1 MYGIDWEQVIE
12 TERDEINRLR
22 GTDAPHNTNQGE
34 DTMARPKNTDIDR
47 WCDQPWNTLTP
58 TQGRHAIK
66 RAFPRISADQLAQI
80 EHVMTD
86 NPSHSINEYA
96 NVVNTAVL
104 TKTTAAD
111 TTPEPTPD
119 RPLTASSWER
129 GMVLDE
135 LPDQVT
141 HAHPI
146 PGQELAAKALANPG
160 RWVIVAVYGAGDGAR
175 SVENRRK
182 AAASVAR
189 AINRGQRVAFRPAG
203 AYEAQLVEP
212 AAKPGTYL
220 VAVKA
225 RETRA

>member
-22 GTDAPHNTNQGE
+22 GADAPHNTDQGE
-34 DTMARPKNTDIDR
+34 DLMARPKNTDIDR
-47 WCDQPWNTLTP
+47 WRDQPWNTLTP
-58 TQGRHAIK
+58 AQRRHAIK
-66 RAFPRISADQLAQI
+66 RAFPRISAAQLAQI
-80 EHVMTD
+80 EHVMAD
-86 NPSHSINEYA
+86 NPSHSINEYTA
-96 NVVNTAVL
+96 VVNTAVFA
-104 TKTTAAD
+104 KTDASPAAD
-111 TTPEPTPD
+111 ATPEPTP
-119 RPLTASSWER
+119 ASSWER

-160 RWVIVAVYGAGDGAR
+160 RWVIVAVYGAIDGER
-175 SVENRRK
+175 NVENRRK

-203 AYEAQLVEP
+203 AFEARVVEP

-225 RETRA
+225 GEARS